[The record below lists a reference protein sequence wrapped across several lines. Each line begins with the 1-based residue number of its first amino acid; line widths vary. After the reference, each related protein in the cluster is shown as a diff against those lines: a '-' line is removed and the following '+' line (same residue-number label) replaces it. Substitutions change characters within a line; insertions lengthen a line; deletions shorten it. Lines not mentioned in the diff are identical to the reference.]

1 MTRVYEGDQLNI
13 LCKVNGLQH
22 SDESVRLLLIQGIQI
37 LSSGLTN
44 VSHSMVAQANY
55 AEEFEC
61 KFEMGNVVKTATKTI
76 SVIGEWTEVTTNLCS
91 YRCHVFGLRSIDHC
105 RH

>member
-1 MTRVYEGDQLNI
+1 MNKVYEGDPLNI

-22 SDESVRLLLIQGIQI
+22 SDQSVRLLLIQGTQI

-44 VSHSMVAQANY
+44 VSHSMVVQANDP
-55 AEEFEC
+55 EEFEC
-61 KFEMGNVVKTATKTI
+61 KFEMGNVEKTATKMI